1 MCGGPADRGYDP
13 DMLLAIDI
21 GNSNVTLGWFRDGV
35 LVQRRRAVTAPGATS
50 HELGL
55 LLDEALTRD
64 NLTLEDMGSLVVA
77 SVVPSLTSALEDVA
91 ARRGTPILVASA
103 ATVPIGVR
111 VDHPASVGADRL
123 VNALAAGRLHGA
135 PAVVAD
141 MGTATT
147 VDAVAADGAF
157 VGGAIAPGLDL
168 GLEALASRTAQLP
181 RIDLVVPDRAIGR
194 DTVSAM
200 QSGTVFGY
208 QALAGGLIGRIRAE
222 LAADSGVP
230 VGQVRTILTGG
241 LSAATWASSIEGVEI
256 IDPDLTLKGLAIL
269 HAEVTAARGGHS
281 G

>member
-1 MCGGPADRGYDP
+1 MCGGPAGRGYDP

-208 QALAGGLIGRIRAE
+208 QALAGGLIGRVRAE

-241 LSAATWASSIEGVEI
+241 LSAATWATSIEGVEI

-269 HAEVTAARGGHS
+269 HAEVTAARGGRS

>member
-208 QALAGGLIGRIRAE
+208 QALAGGLIGRVRAE

-241 LSAATWASSIEGVEI
+241 LSAATWATSIEGVEI

-269 HAEVTAARGGHS
+269 HAEVTAARGGRS